1 MTIIEDF
8 ISEGERQE
16 LLDWV
21 EASEIPV
28 LQSPELKFTQTIP
41 RRKKIF
47 DDDGPQLYYDIQARI
62 AERFGLSD
70 RSPSGWNG
78 QVFIHQPDMF
88 TREHVDGGK
97 NGAFRMTLM
106 IQGAEDGGDL
116 IHDSSIINIP
126 ECGLATYD
134 ASIPHEV
141 STVVSGERI
150 VFIFFWSDS

>member
-28 LQSPELKFTQTIP
+28 LQSPELEFTQTIP

-88 TREHVDGGK
+88 TREHVDGNK
-97 NGAFRMTLM
+97 NGTFRMTLM
-106 IQGAEDGGDL
+106 IQRAEKGGDL
-116 IHDSSIINIP
+116 IHDGNVINVP
-126 ECGLATYD
+126 ERGLATYD

-141 STVVSGERI
+141 SVIESGERI
-150 VFIFFWSDS
+150 VFIFFWSN